1 MLNVLDAS
9 YFYSKHLIQQPVCE
23 VQTKSLYNLPH
34 ATHLHEAGADIKLIQ
49 ELLGHN
55 DLKTTL
61 RYTHVS
67 KRTIENFKSPFD
79 ALNLKKEE

>member
-1 MLNVLDAS
+1 MLPIFTQN
-9 YFYSKHLIQQPVCE
+9 I
-23 VQTKSLYNLPH
+23 LYNNQYVRFKQCHFIPH
-34 ATHLHEAGADIKLIQ
+34 ATHLHEAGTDTKLIQ

-67 KRTIENFKSPFD
+67 KRTIENIKSPFD

>member
-1 MLNVLDAS
+1 MYLMLPIFTQN
-9 YFYSKHLIQQPVCE
+9 I
-23 VQTKSLYNLPH
+23 LYNNQYARFKQSHFISH
-34 ATHLHEAGADIKLIQ
+34 AIHLHEAGTDIKLIQ

-67 KRTIENFKSPFD
+67 KRTIENIKSPFD